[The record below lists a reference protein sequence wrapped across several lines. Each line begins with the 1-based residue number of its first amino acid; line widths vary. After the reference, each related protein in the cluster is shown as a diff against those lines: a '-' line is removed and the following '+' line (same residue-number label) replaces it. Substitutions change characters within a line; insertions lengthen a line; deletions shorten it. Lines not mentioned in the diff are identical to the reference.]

1 VSSSISGDRPSNSQ
15 HASGANGDGEL
26 ASRKTASSVRS
37 VHDSAPESDRV
48 ESEEELS
55 PGSQVGN
62 YVVRAC
68 IGRGAMASVYRAE
81 HCLLN
86 KHVALK
92 VMARSLHGS
101 AEARQRF
108 LREARAVAA
117 IQHPNVVAI
126 ADAGLIDGVPYLVME
141 LLEGQDLEQHLERH
155 GPLSAQE
162 LAALALPLVAALAAA
177 HDAGVI
183 HRDLKPGNI
192 FLARGAG
199 GELVPKLLDFG
210 ISKFASP
217 DGAANLAVTAF
228 DQLMGSPLY
237 LPPES
242 LQGSRELTPRSDQYS
257 LGVVLYECIT
267 GQAPFF
273 REDLLPLLN
282 AISEGSC
289 AAPRSLR
296 PDLPEALD
304 DAILRA
310 MSVDPRRRF
319 EHIRELGRALLGLA
333 DLRTRH
339 IWAPAFAPGG
349 RIEGSAIEGS
359 SIGGSGSG
367 GSGSGGSGSGGSG
380 IEGSRIAG
388 SAIDLGGIPC
398 GSAVVVRSGARAAA
412 GDAVPVR
419 VRSVRRAA
427 VADSARRR
435 PLWGALLL
443 LVAGGALLGLAF
455 GRMRGAG
462 VVATPLV
469 SAQAEPRLELAE
481 PALAL
486 LAAPSVRPWPGAPGA
501 REPAAGAEPPLGSRA
516 VASARSLGVR
526 AASPPRPASGE
537 PGPGPRAVSQRGRGS
552 DSDSDLGKLF
562 FSAPAAARGAA
573 APQGKAAGP
582 RRGRTA
588 PALEPAPV
596 LVNEAPLFD

>member
-1 VSSSISGDRPSNSQ
+1 MSSSISGDLPSNSQ
-15 HASGANGDGEL
+15 HATGATGDREL
-26 ASRKTASSVRS
+26 AARQTATSVRS
-37 VHDSAPESDRV
+37 IDDSAPESDRI
-48 ESEEELS
+48 EPEQELS
-55 PGSQVGN
+55 PGSQLGN
-62 YVVRAC
+62 YVVRAR

-199 GELVPKLLDFG
+199 GEIVPKLLDFG

-273 REDLLPLLN
+273 REELLPLLN

-304 DAILRA
+304 SAILRA

-319 EHIRELGRALLGLA
+319 EHIRELGLALLGLA
-333 DLRTRH
+333 DQRTRH
-339 IWAPAFAPGG
+339 IWAPAFAS
-349 RIEGSAIEGS
+349 GSSIEGS
-359 SIGGSGSG
+359 STAS
-367 GSGSGGSGSGGSG
+367 
-380 IEGSRIAG
+380 
-388 SAIDLGGIPC
+388 

-412 GDAVPVR
+412 GDSVPVR
-419 VRSVRRAA
+419 LRSVRRAA
-427 VADSARRR
+427 AAHGARRR
-435 PLWGALLL
+435 PLWGALTL
-443 LVAGGALLGLAF
+443 LVAGSALLGLAF
-455 GRMRGAG
+455 GRMRSAG

-469 SAQAEPRLELAE
+469 TAQAAPRLELSEAAAQLELAEAALRAEVERAGAEPRLELAE

-486 LAAPSVRPWPGAPGA
+486 LAAPSVRPWPGAPGE
-501 REPAAGAEPPLGSRA
+501 REPAAGAEPALGSRA
-516 VASARSLGVR
+516 VASSRSLGVR
-526 AASPPRPASGE
+526 AAAPPRRVSGE
-537 PGPGPRAVSQRGRGS
+537 PGPGPRAASQRRRAA
-552 DSDSDLGKLF
+552 DSDSDISKLF
-562 FSAPAAARGAA
+562 LPAPAAARGSA
-573 APQGKAAGP
+573 APLGKAEGS
-582 RRGRTA
+582 RREPTA
-588 PALEPAPV
+588 PALEPARV
-596 LVNEAPLFD
+596 LVNEAPLLD